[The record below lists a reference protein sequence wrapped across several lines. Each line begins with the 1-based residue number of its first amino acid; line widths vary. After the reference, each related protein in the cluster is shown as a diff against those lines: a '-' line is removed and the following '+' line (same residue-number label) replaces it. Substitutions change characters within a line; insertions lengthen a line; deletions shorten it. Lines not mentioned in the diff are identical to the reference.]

1 MREEERSRA
10 RGTGVCVLALHE
22 SGWQQQAR
30 GCVNKAGVLV
40 RLREVGWRGREA
52 AATMLGSGGVG
63 VGGARRRSN
72 NRVAV

>member
-1 MREEERSRA
+1 MGSLARPSGLWDTAGGVREGEGEGSQEEGVEDRSRA

-40 RLREVGWRGREA
+40 RL
-52 AATMLGSGGVG
+52 
-63 VGGARRRSN
+63 
-72 NRVAV
+72 